1 MQFYANKEKKK
12 KKKSHF
18 PHHQLET
25 LKGSLG
31 NNLHHSP
38 LVLISINIELIF
50 VPGPQEA
57 PWQPTNGDPIKQIG
71 KGNCNKRKQVNHFDL
86 I

>member
-1 MQFYANKEKKK
+1 MTQFYANKEKKK
-12 KKKSHF
+12 KKSNF

-57 PWQPTNGDPIKQIG
+57 LWQPTNGDPIKQIG
-71 KGNCNKRKQVNHFDL
+71 KGNL
-86 I
+86 SL